1 MKIYC
6 FFTEPASYTLDL
18 IEYVYNPLKID
29 FCFLKSESEAKTNI
43 NVSENIFLDR
53 ISFFKYL
60 KLIIRVLNNY
70 DIVIF
75 NSYNNHAFILTMLL
89 KLFGFKKVKIAIES
103 DTQLIIP
110 ENITKRLLKRI
121 YLSYVFKKKYVYGL
135 AAGNYTH
142 KDLFRFY
149 GMTEKNIFLMPLMV
163 NNFKFYPKN
172 VINKKEFIFLFVG
185 RLIKRKNIESL
196 INIFNYKFQDKKA
209 ILKIIGDGPL
219 YDYLINKYSS
229 DKVKII
235 GKLFD
240 DELVKEFNK
249 SSVLV
254 CPSYFE
260 PWGLVVNEALSSSL
274 PVIARRE
281 VGSVWDLL
289 DNKKTGFIVKNDKQM
304 GEKMLEFFNNKDLL
318 DTYSKNAYDLM
329 KNYWNYDLYINCL
342 NKFIGKIRD
351 GNRSGN

>member
-18 IEYVYNPLKID
+18 IKHVYSPMNID
-29 FCFLKSESEAKTNI
+29 FCFLKSVSEAKSSVITDSY
-43 NVSENIFLDR
+43 VFLDR
-53 ISFFKYL
+53 TSFFYRL
-60 KLIIRVLNNY
+60 KHIFNVLNEH
-70 DIVIF
+70 DLVIF
-75 NSYNNHAFILTMLL
+75 NSYNNYIFILSIIL
-89 KLFGFKKVKIAIES
+89 KIFGFKKIKIAIES
-103 DTQLIIP
+103 DTQLLIPNNIKRII
-110 ENITKRLLKRI
+110 KKI
-121 YLSYVFKKKYVYGL
+121 YLSYIFKKKYVYGL

-149 GMTEKNIFLMPLMV
+149 GMKEKNIFLMPLMV
-163 NNFKFYPKN
+163 NNSKFYRKN
-172 VINKKEFIFLFVG
+172 VINKKDFIFLYVG

-196 INIFNYKFQDKKA
+196 INVFNYKFGDKKA

-219 YDYLINKYSS
+219 FNYLYHKYSS
-229 DKVKII
+229 NKIKII

-240 DELVKEFNK
+240 DDLVKEFNR
-249 SSVLV
+249 SSVFV

-281 VGSVWDLL
+281 VGSVWDLIH
-289 DNKKTGFIVKNDKQM
+289 NKKTGFIVKNDKQLA
-304 GEKMLEFFNNKDLL
+304 EKMLYFYNNKVLL
-318 DTYSKNAYDLM
+318 NKYSKNAYDLM

-342 NKFIGKIRD
+342 NKFIDKIRD
-351 GNRSGN
+351 ENRSGN

>member
-43 NVSENIFLDR
+43 NVNENIFLDR
-53 ISFFKYL
+53 LSFSKYL

-89 KLFGFKKVKIAIES
+89 KIFGFKKAKIAIES
-103 DTQLIIP
+103 DTQLILP
-110 ENITKRLLKRI
+110 ENIIKRLLKRI
-121 YLSYVFKKKYVYGL
+121 YLSYIFKKKYVYGL

-149 GMTEKNIFLMPLMV
+149 GMREKNIFLMPLMV

-172 VINKKEFIFLFVG
+172 VIHKKEFIFLFVG

-196 INIFNYKFQDKKA
+196 INVFNYQFKDKKA

-219 YDYLINKYSS
+219 FDYLINKYSS
-229 DKVKII
+229 DNVKIV

-249 SSVLV
+249 SSVFV

-260 PWGLVVNEALSSSL
+260 PSAKVITPLPCALSFLTSPS
-274 PVIARRE
+274 
-281 VGSVWDLL
+281 
-289 DNKKTGFIVKNDKQM
+289 
-304 GEKMLEFFNNKDLL
+304 
-318 DTYSKNAYDLM
+318 
-329 KNYWNYDLYINCL
+329 
-342 NKFIGKIRD
+342 
-351 GNRSGN
+351 

>member
-18 IEYVYNPLKID
+18 IKHVYSPMNID
-29 FCFLKSESEAKTNI
+29 FCFLKSVSEAKSSVITDSY
-43 NVSENIFLDR
+43 VFLDR
-53 ISFFKYL
+53 TSFFYRL
-60 KLIIRVLNNY
+60 KHIFNVLNEH
-70 DIVIF
+70 DLVIF
-75 NSYNNHAFILTMLL
+75 NSYNNYIFILSIIL
-89 KLFGFKKVKIAIES
+89 KIFGFKKIKIAIES
-103 DTQLIIP
+103 DTQLLIPNNIKRII
-110 ENITKRLLKRI
+110 KKI
-121 YLSYVFKKKYVYGL
+121 YLSYIFKKKYVYGL

-149 GMTEKNIFLMPLMV
+149 GMKEKNIFLMPLMV

-196 INIFNYKFQDKKA
+196 INVFNYKFGDKKA

-219 YDYLINKYSS
+219 FNYLYHKYSS
-229 DKVKII
+229 NKIKII

-240 DELVKEFNK
+240 DDLVKEFNR
-249 SSVLV
+249 SSVFV

-318 DTYSKNAYDLM
+318 NTYSKNAYDLM